1 MQEQDASL
9 LVIED
14 GDLGRLIAIELATVG
29 LAVDVALN
37 TAAARD
43 CMRRRA
49 YAAVLVDLRLCDV
62 RRPYRPVAP
71 AAGPTLH
78 VIAPASL
85 QKVETDGQA
94 TTSPGI
100 IAAFETLLAPACWRP
115 ARANLGP

>member
-1 MQEQDASL
+1 MQEQDAGL

-14 GDLGRLIAIELATVG
+14 GELGRLIAIELATVG
-29 LAVDVALN
+29 LAVDVALS

-49 YAAVLVDLRLCDV
+49 YAAVLVDLRLCDAQ
-62 RRPYRPVAP
+62 RQCRLVAP

-85 QKVETDGQA
+85 QKVETNRQA
-94 TTSPGI
+94 TTSPRI
-100 IAAFETLLAPACWRP
+100 IDAFETLLAPDAGS
-115 ARANLGP
+115 RANLGP